1 VSGLVERFFLWL
13 EAHRAAAFV
22 LGAALALGGVALWLL
37 AHGVLRWLGLVL
49 IFLGV
54 MIAPRLGKSRDK

>member
-1 VSGLVERFFLWL
+1 MSGLVERFFLWL
-13 EAHRAAAFV
+13 EAHRTAAFA

-49 IFLGV
+49 LFLG
-54 MIAPRLGKSRDK
+54 MMLAPRFGESKDK